1 VAVQTLVPRQA
12 ECALVANVR
21 SAEWFAVE
29 EQAQADRSGGPGV
42 DGSFLAD
49 SIPDGSVPAD
59 CSTALWADDWAQLGS
74 VPVCLAPVE
83 SGVLQTDGSVP
94 ACLAP
99 AELGVLQPD
108 GSVPACLA
116 PAELAV
122 PQPDGS
128 ADYSARADP
137 NEQRCSRDARSARS
151 ALAELPRDSPER
163 CRAPQFVSQVRRRGR

>member
-1 VAVQTLVPRQA
+1 MAVQTLVPRQA

-99 AELGVLQPD
+99 AEL
-108 GSVPACLA
+108 
-116 PAELAV
+116 AV